1 MANPLSNLV
10 NNLSE
15 EMHKIKCKY
24 LHDHK
29 NLEHLELHANHATV
43 LLNTQILKL
52 IYNNRND
59 KCF

>member
-1 MANPLSNLV
+1 MANPLSNPV

-15 EMHKIKCKY
+15 EMRKIKCKY

-43 LLNTQILKL
+43 LLNTQFLKL

>member
-24 LHDHK
+24 LHDDK
-29 NLEHLELHANHATV
+29 NLEHLELHVNHATA